1 MELVKD
7 EEAVLVTVQITRD
20 GCILDVCYDTDPRSD
35 NYGSITLPRVPDLE
49 KLREIYPNAEIKY
62 RDRR

>member
-7 EEAVLVTVQITRD
+7 EEAVLVVVQITHD
-20 GCILDVCYDTDPRSD
+20 GCVLDVCYDEDPFSD
-35 NYGSITLPRVPDLE
+35 NYGSITLPKVPDGD
-49 KLREIYPNAEIKY
+49 KLKAIYPNAEIKY

>member
-20 GCILDVCYDTDPRSD
+20 GCILDVCYDTDPWSD
-35 NYGSITLPRVPDLE
+35 NYGSITLPRVPSED
-49 KLREIYPNAEIKY
+49 KLKAIYPNAEIKY